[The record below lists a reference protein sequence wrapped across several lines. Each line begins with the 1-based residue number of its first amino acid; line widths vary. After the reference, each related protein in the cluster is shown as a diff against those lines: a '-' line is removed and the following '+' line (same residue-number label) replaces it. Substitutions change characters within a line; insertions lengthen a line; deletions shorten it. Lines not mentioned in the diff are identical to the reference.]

1 MCVVCA
7 CVMQEVQC
15 LTVSLSVLL
24 LVYIQSA
31 FGSCEVT
38 MIREVGVVSLIAVFM
53 CIRVCLFV
61 SMCQT

>member
-1 MCVVCA
+1 MCVCGVCCVCVVCVVCA

-38 MIREVGVVSLIAVFM
+38 MIREVGGRGL
-53 CIRVCLFV
+53 
-61 SMCQT
+61 